1 MKGDVLMDFPQ
12 FEKQIGGDDTL
23 STLILEV
30 AREIGTQI
38 PTEGTGRYVAVA
50 DDVLISLAA
59 YALFRWAKDYFDYRR
74 AQNETE
80 IAERRVRIIQG
91 LVADGFEPEKA
102 QAVTEGLLK
111 QIAKRTEDD
120 PVLQKAVKLIGTG
133 ES

>member
-1 MKGDVLMDFPQ
+1 MDFSQ
-12 FEKQIGGDDTL
+12 FEQQATEDTQVSAL
-23 STLILEV
+23 VQEV
-30 AREIGTQI
+30 AGELGSQV
-38 PTEGTGRYVAVA
+38 PTDGTGRYVVGV

-59 YALFRWAKDYFDYRR
+59 YALFRWAKDYFDYKR

-80 IAERRVRIIQG
+80 IAERRARIIQG

-102 QAVTEGLLK
+102 EAVTEGLFK

>member
-1 MKGDVLMDFPQ
+1 MDFPQ
-12 FEKQIGGDDTL
+12 FEQQAKQDTQV
-23 STLILEV
+23 SALIQKMAE
-30 AREIGTQI
+30 EIGTQI
-38 PTEGTGRYVAVA
+38 PTEGTGRYIAGV

-59 YALFRWAKDYFDYRR
+59 YALFRWVKDSLDHRR

-80 IAERRVRIIQG
+80 IAERRARIIQG

-120 PVLQKAVKLIGTG
+120 PVLQKAVALIGTG
-133 ES
+133 GS